1 MVSSAINGEVNEIE
15 ALNNGFDL
23 SLLNKIKGLRIG
35 SKQRSNCSSN
45 SKLRKSPSWLKRDF
59 LRKRI
64 EAVYTV
70 LIFFWNV
77 LLPKLFV

>member
-35 SKQRSNCSSN
+35 SNQRSNCSSN
-45 SKLRKSPSWLKRDF
+45 SK
-59 LRKRI
+59 
-64 EAVYTV
+64 
-70 LIFFWNV
+70 
-77 LLPKLFV
+77 